1 MQKKVLA
8 INDIS
13 CVGRCSLT
21 VALPIISSV
30 GLECSI
36 LPTAILSTHTG
47 GFNNYTFCDF
57 TSQMEPIANHWKSLN
72 INFDTIYTG
81 FLGSKEQIDVVKKI
95 ANNFK
100 NDNNLLVVDPAM
112 ADNGEMYKIFDLD
125 FANEMKKL
133 CYGADI
139 IIPNITEACFLTG
152 ISYEKA
158 PYSQEFIQ
166 KLIDKLGELK
176 IKSLVITGVS
186 YDSYSVGAISYNY
199 LTKEKSYYKRE
210 IIPEYF
216 HGTGDCFA
224 SALVAAIT
232 RGKSLDKASEIAVD
246 FTVESILKTI
256 RYENI
261 DKKYGVC
268 FEEAL
273 PKLIGELNG

>member
-30 GLECSI
+30 GVECSI

-47 GFNNYTFCDF
+47 GFTNYTFCDF
-57 TSQMEPIANHWKSLN
+57 TDHMLPIAAHWKSLDVK
-72 INFDTIYTG
+72 FDAIYTG
-81 FLGSKEQIDVVKKI
+81 FLGSKEQIDVVSKI
-95 ANNFK
+95 AKDFK
-100 NDNNLLVVDPAM
+100 TDNNLLIVDPAM
-112 ADNGEMYKIFDLD
+112 ADNGVMYSIFDLE

-139 IIPNITEACFLTG
+139 IVPTITEACFLTG
-152 ISYEKA
+152 VSYEKA
-158 PYSQEFIQ
+158 PYNVDFID

-176 IKSLVITGVS
+176 IKSLVLTGVS
-186 YDSYSVGAISYNY
+186 FDSDSIGAISYNY
-199 LTKEKSYYKRE
+199 ETKEKAYYKRE
-210 IIPEYF
+210 IVPEYF

-224 SALVAAIT
+224 SALVGALAN
-232 RGKSLDKASEIAVD
+232 GKALKDASRIAVD
-246 FTVESILKTI
+246 FTVESILQTI
-256 RYENI
+256 KYSNI